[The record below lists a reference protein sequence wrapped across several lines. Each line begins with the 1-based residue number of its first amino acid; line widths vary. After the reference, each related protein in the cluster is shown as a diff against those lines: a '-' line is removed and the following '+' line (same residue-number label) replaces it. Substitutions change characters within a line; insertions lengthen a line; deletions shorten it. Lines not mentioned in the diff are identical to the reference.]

1 MEVYPLV
8 NVYFFLQQRSHLQ
21 AKKLGE
27 DGVGECHL
35 IWMQASLNQKNSRKG
50 GTKLSGLFFAANL
63 EAHPIKKAKIWSGKW
78 NHKTMETSTIFFMRK
93 STI

>member
-1 MEVYPLV
+1 MGKPENHRKMEVYPLV

-50 GTKLSGLFFAANL
+50 GTKLSGLFFCSKFGGTPHQ
-63 EAHPIKKAKIWSGKW
+63 ESEDMIRK
-78 NHKTMETSTIFFMRK
+78 MES
-93 STI
+93 